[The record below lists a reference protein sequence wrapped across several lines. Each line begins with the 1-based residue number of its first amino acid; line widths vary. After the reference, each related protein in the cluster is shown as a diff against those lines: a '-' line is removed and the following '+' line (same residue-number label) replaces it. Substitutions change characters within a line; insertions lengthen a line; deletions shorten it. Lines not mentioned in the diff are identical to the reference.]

1 MALTQFGYAAVQ
13 PNSCCKALFKLDEL
27 NVNRAL
33 LESTAKSHMHEWGI
47 KPRSPAC
54 QAIILPLDHS
64 CSIQIV
70 KQLKVGDGEEQRP
83 LQVGQE
89 IMQLD
94 TNQA

>member
-1 MALTQFGYAAVQ
+1 MALIHFRYAAVQ
-13 PNSCCKALFKLDEL
+13 PNSCCKTLFKLDEL